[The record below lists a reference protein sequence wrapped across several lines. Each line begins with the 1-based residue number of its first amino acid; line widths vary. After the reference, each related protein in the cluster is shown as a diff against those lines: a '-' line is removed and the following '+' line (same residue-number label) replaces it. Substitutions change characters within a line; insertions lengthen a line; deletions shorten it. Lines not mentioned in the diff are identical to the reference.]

1 MRSAGGAEAARFHI
15 AAIGDDVPLLSFA
28 LERHVQLAGEGQI
41 RSMSGATLALT
52 VETLAVVLEQRVTG
66 DLIADGAAGAA
77 AGIRLAQ
84 FFSPSSFAME
94 PMFGTTFFQPS
105 PMLFHAESFFG
116 VTKPEWTSC
125 RRVPVSTL
133 VSVQATTVFNG
144 EP

>member
-1 MRSAGGAEAARFHI
+1 MAFSAACLAFTTRRNVNVASSSYRLRGEKLAWRPPDWKTQAPSLPKFM
-15 AAIGDDVPLLSFA
+15 LS
-28 LERHVQLAGEGQI
+28 
-41 RSMSGATLALT
+41 
-52 VETLAVVLEQRVTG
+52 TG
-66 DLIADGAAGAA
+66 DLTTDGAAGAA

-84 FFSPSSFAME
+84 FLSPSSFATE

-105 PMLFHAESFFG
+105 PMLFNAESFFG

-133 VSVQATTVFNG
+133 VRVQATTVFSG